1 MATKTQAKPKGK
13 GKAKAKVRSKATAKP
28 TTTAPAKPIG
38 KRAASSKAA
47 PKSGAPQRAPAGKA
61 RHNQPPAL
69 PSAFRADGEA
79 HPFVRDFKAKWLTRL
94 DFASTA
100 NLQSQ
105 LQCAFMLLALG
116 RNAEAEE
123 IADQLLRNVDVRAL
137 GADGWETVWRALHLA
152 AWLKSARGEDARE
165 LLARAQQG
173 PRVSAHR
180 DREWLSDEAAS
191 EIRDALERRRLAY
204 LAEPLGGVLRWLN
217 DPGAR
222 DKAGRLM
229 ADALTGVRALMKA

>member
-1 MATKTQAKPKGK
+1 MATKTQAEPKAKP
-13 GKAKAKVRSKATAKP
+13 KAKAKAKPRTTAAAKP
-28 TTTAPAKPIG
+28 TG
-38 KRAASSKAA
+38 KRAAA
-47 PKSGAPQRAPAGKA
+47 PKSESKGGTPTRAPAGKI
-61 RHNQPPAL
+61 RHIQSPAL
-69 PSAFRADGEA
+69 PSALRADDEA

-94 DFASTA
+94 DFTSNA

-116 RNAEAEE
+116 RNADAEE
-123 IADQLLRNVDVRAL
+123 IADQLLRNVDVRVL

-191 EIRDALERRRLAY
+191 EIKDALEHRRLAY

-229 ADALTGVRALMKA
+229 ADALTAVRAIMEA